1 MSYDLD
7 REKLHAEID
16 ANLRK
21 AYQQSLNEKLPKRF
35 VDLIDKLRA
44 GETPELSQSDSV
56 GARNQ

>member
-1 MSYDLD
+1 MSNDLD
-7 REKLHAEID
+7 RERLHAEID

-44 GETPELSQSDSV
+44 GEAPDLSETASTGV
-56 GARNQ
+56 RNQ

>member
-7 REKLHAEID
+7 RERLHAEID

-35 VDLIDKLRA
+35 LDLIDKLRSGDA
-44 GETPELSQSDSV
+44 SDLSEQTST
-56 GARNQ
+56 GARDQ